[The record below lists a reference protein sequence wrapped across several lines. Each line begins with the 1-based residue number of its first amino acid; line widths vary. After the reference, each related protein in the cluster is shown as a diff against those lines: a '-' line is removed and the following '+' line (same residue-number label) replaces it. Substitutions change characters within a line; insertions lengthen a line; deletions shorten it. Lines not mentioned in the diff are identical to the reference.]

1 MFIPVAST
9 HALMYT
15 YIQCTNMHAH
25 MCSHTHPDL
34 YAPRPGCILP
44 AGMTPINLEHSYPQ
58 SITGEALLSPWPEG
72 RRCEITQLKS
82 SSGRAK
88 FHINLFG

>member
-1 MFIPVAST
+1 MLIPVAST

-44 AGMTPINLEHSYPQ
+44 AGMTPINLEHSHPQ
-58 SITGEALLSPWPEG
+58 SITGGGSL
-72 RRCEITQLKS
+72 ITLARGQEM
-82 SSGRAK
+82 
-88 FHINLFG
+88 